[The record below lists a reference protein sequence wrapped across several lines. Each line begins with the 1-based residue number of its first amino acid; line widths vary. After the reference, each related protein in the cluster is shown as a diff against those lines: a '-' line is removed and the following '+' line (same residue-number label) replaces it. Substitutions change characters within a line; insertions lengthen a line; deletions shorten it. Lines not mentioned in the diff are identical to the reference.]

1 MQGIGWELCVVLV
14 IIQKKR
20 SEVVNPVP
28 VEFLIVCLHWDTS
41 LVFFLSNLSCMP
53 NVDLGFSCQH
63 SPLKIATIETYRTF
77 FFFFFQQFFTWC
89 SFAVRGNVQD
99 FSYFP
104 N

>member
-77 FFFFFQQFFTWC
+77 FFFFF
-89 SFAVRGNVQD
+89 
-99 FSYFP
+99 
-104 N
+104 